1 MSDREKVIAMLD
13 SVPDCKIGYVLA
25 YIQGIAVSSEYDEA
39 ADDAFCQ
46 ALCEEYDADP
56 DKGEAIS
63 IEEAARQL
71 GVTL

>member
-13 SVPDCKIGYVLA
+13 CVPDCKIGYVLA
-25 YIQGIAVSSEYDEA
+25 YIQGLAVSSEYDE

-56 DKGEAIS
+56 DKGQAIS